1 MRPISAPGSP
11 IIGQDPAGS
20 LAILAEYIGRV
31 LYLTNRVAERALIR
45 FYLMPLSSKFIE
57 HEAAEAERESSGA
70 KRKFGSPSGSSKHPK
85 TFFPAKIRGA
95 TDVLIQIT
103 RSLST
108 GAVHLVFPKQAED
121 LRELIKQHLKV
132 DEMRACHW
140 HPKAGVWSN
149 MTYDSIP
156 TKPVLTAHPHDFIRA
171 AIELF
176 DSSELVSSWSILGP
190 DGISKLAIDQALELD
205 FTLKATEPKV
215 EKVQVMATMD
225 DIQSDLRVLH
235 RLTCL
240 FAKRAGITQEEID
253 KAEDSDAE

>member
-1 MRPISAPGSP
+1 
-11 IIGQDPAGS
+11 
-20 LAILAEYIGRV
+20 
-31 LYLTNRVAERALIR
+31 
-45 FYLMPLSSKFIE
+45 MPLSSKFIE

-70 KRKFGSPSGSSKHPK
+70 KRKFGSPSGSSKRPK
-85 TFFPAKIRGA
+85 TFFSAKIRGA
-95 TDVLIQIT
+95 TDVLIHI

>member
-1 MRPISAPGSP
+1 
-11 IIGQDPAGS
+11 
-20 LAILAEYIGRV
+20 
-31 LYLTNRVAERALIR
+31 
-45 FYLMPLSSKFIE
+45 MPLSSKFIE

-70 KRKFGSPSGSSKHPK
+70 KRKFGSPSGSSKRPK

-95 TDVLIQIT
+95 TDVLIHI

-149 MTYDSIP
+149 MTYDAIP

>member
-1 MRPISAPGSP
+1 M
-11 IIGQDPAGS
+11 
-20 LAILAEYIGRV
+20 
-31 LYLTNRVAERALIR
+31 
-45 FYLMPLSSKFIE
+45 
-57 HEAAEAERESSGA
+57 
-70 KRKFGSPSGSSKHPK
+70 
-85 TFFPAKIRGA
+85 
-95 TDVLIQIT
+95 
-103 RSLST
+103 
-108 GAVHLVFPKQAED
+108 
-121 LRELIKQHLKV
+121 
-132 DEMRACHW
+132 
-140 HPKAGVWSN
+140 WSN

-190 DGISKLAIDQALELD
+190 DGISKLTMDQALELD

>member
-1 MRPISAPGSP
+1 MVFSASFGGNSSTVCLCKQYCFVTSAP
-11 IIGQDPAGS
+11 
-20 LAILAEYIGRV
+20 
-31 LYLTNRVAERALIR
+31 
-45 FYLMPLSSKFIE
+45 
-57 HEAAEAERESSGA
+57 
-70 KRKFGSPSGSSKHPK
+70 KRPK

-95 TDVLIQIT
+95 TDVLIHI

-190 DGISKLAIDQALELD
+190 DPRPSAQSC
-205 FTLKATEPKV
+205 FTSLRSFLKPV
-215 EKVQVMATMD
+215 
-225 DIQSDLRVLH
+225 R
-235 RLTCL
+235 RP
-240 FAKRAGITQEEID
+240 FA
-253 KAEDSDAE
+253 